1 MAYAAGASSG
11 NLVLIEEKT
20 ASASA
25 NLSFTTGITGYDKYV
40 LQWNNFLPA
49 TNNTDL
55 QLVFSID
62 GGANYLAANY
72 DSILGQVNSG
82 GYSQVASTTYIYL
95 NRAQDNTGIP
105 VAGEVTLYNLA
116 GSGVVCVGSAL
127 FIAGA
132 GAFGS
137 FIAAT
142 STATAVNAIRV
153 LSSSGN
159 ITQGTFK
166 LYGIAKL

>member
-1 MAYAAGASSG
+1 MAYNEGASSG
-11 NLVLIEEKT
+11 NLVLIQSQT
-20 ASASA
+20 ASNSA

-62 GGANYLAANY
+62 GGSSYLAANY
-72 DSILGQVNSG
+72 NSVLGQLNSG
-82 GYSQVASTTYIYL
+82 GYSQVSTTSFIFL
-95 NRAQDNTGIP
+95 GRAQDNSGIP
-105 VAGEVTLYNLA
+105 MAGNITLYNLV
-116 GSGVVCVGSAL
+116 GSGVVCRGSAT
-127 FIAGA
+127 FSAGGGVFA
-132 GAFGS
+132 S
-137 FIAAT
+137 FLAAT

-166 LYGIAKL
+166 LYGVAN